1 MLRCEQESGAT
12 PDRTLTQ
19 ECCACH
25 AFLQSAIS
33 STADNQRP
41 KVFVSSSAVG
51 YYGASQNSSFT
62 EDSPAGTDYLAEVC
76 QGKFG
81 SLGSTANQ
89 PNRSSKVG

>member
-1 MLRCEQESGAT
+1 MLG
-12 PDRTLTQ
+12 
-19 ECCACH
+19 H

-33 STADNQRP
+33 SAADNQRP

-76 QGKFG
+76 QGEFG